1 MVLGLP
7 DINQNMLDMEN
18 SGKKLKIA
26 VLEDSSFYNKIICK
40 KLDYYTKLL
49 SDAKGFKYEIESY
62 AHFDDFLRNL
72 KADINIVFLD
82 YYLGEGVTAIDVMD
96 VIQKKCANCKI
107 VIISQSSNPFTAEK
121 TLSNG
126 AAAFI
131 YKDKDALEKSCY
143 FVEEFT
149 NVNFS

>member
-1 MVLGLP
+1 MVLGLST
-7 DINQNMLDMEN
+7 INQNTLYMEN

-40 KLDYYTKLL
+40 KLAHYTKILA
-49 SDAKGFKYEIESY
+49 DAKGFKYEIESY

-82 YYLGEGVTAIDVMD
+82 YYLGEGVTAIDVMN
-96 VIQKKCANCKI
+96 VIHKKCTDCKI
-107 VIISQSSNPFTAEK
+107 VIISQSSNPSTIER
-121 TLSNG
+121 TIDNG
-126 AAAFI
+126 AVAFI

-143 FVEEFT
+143 FVEEFI